1 MKRLFLSLGL
11 SVAILLSA
19 AFAQPVMQKKAA
31 VKEAATATLS
41 VNTNVKKVSPLANF
55 KHKKVNPNFSAS
67 KSHSQIQYVACYKS
81 PKVTGKATVKLINNV
96 DWGDESGCQVLLDAD
111 HEIVSYYDEDEWG
124 LDQTRIEELYEDIT
138 ASIPQNAKPEIG
150 LSSVMPGETDST
162 LVDPGTYDVLV
173 VYPTTEY
180 EEFYLYL
187 AGLDAGMFD
196 DIEFAADYTYVFQTI
211 DGGWSDDVV
220 LIPPVAVSL
229 EDVELPLGHC
239 NLTEAEVTFVI
250 ANEGS
255 QILNGCEVYYVV
267 TPTLEEDAEEGE
279 DTEVTY
285 DTVKETVTIPGG
297 LACGKIYK
305 YTFNQKISIDK
316 DTMFLVWGGIYP
328 LEGEIETTDNEN
340 VNIFVRKP
348 AVDVPHEFNIAENE
362 VVFSLDKWVTGYV
375 DEDYTIMGIGS
386 YEMGYPAITS
396 CIDMK
401 AGQMY
406 RLSFDG
412 IYGFSFFGMEIPVT
426 YGIKFGKV
434 GDDIDNWETVVFE
447 EDVYGDEFERANFT
461 VTPEEN
467 GQYAFCFYEDTNS
480 YGGGIVLAN
489 IAVTEVLDKDVQLTG
504 FSGFPS
510 MIPEEHANRTYVAN
524 YDLVNWGAQEVEKVT
539 LQVKL
544 NDTEIATKE
553 IALGESGVVKRGTID
568 LPVTGLTAGTDAGFT
583 ATVVFADDEDLDNNS
598 KSCMLKVTEDVMA
611 YDFVTEEM
619 YENYGIGSSYGS
631 IGCGVPFSIAHKD
644 TLTGVIFGWSEAEE
658 DMEIGIAIHKWNAAT
673 ETLGD
678 MLYIAEVRRGT
689 TAGARIYKVPSLLL
703 ESGDYIIS
711 ALQLGATN
719 YGLLCDATKE
729 GALYITTATPAV
741 KQQGLGTPMI
751 RAQFGHDGK
760 PMAKDIFV
768 SQITQPKSTGRF
780 AANQEIKATVINQAY
795 EAASAPVYLMVNGT
809 VLGNKMVELDVY
821 GRTEVTFV
829 ADLSA
834 PNTEYVLTVFSAL
847 EGDED
852 LTNDTCTKIVN
863 TLAPVNPYVMDFE
876 DCEDYA
882 ISGEFVPAWTSVDLS
897 GAYYAYGL
905 NVDYPHCREVV
916 GFMAAPNSWLG
927 TANGDRFGIV
937 FGGGDEEE
945 NPVKSNAWLISPKLK
960 LTAANAKLSFMV
972 KSTTDEFDLE
982 QYNVMVS
989 TTDND
994 PESFVQVGETAEAPV
1009 EWTPVTVDLSAY
1021 AGKDVHIAIQ
1031 CVSYDAFAFMI
1042 DDIVVGNV
1050 ANEGVNR
1057 LETRLSVYPNPA
1069 TEMITIHAQ
1078 DLVINQVAVFNVAG
1092 MLVYQS
1098 NALNTTDYRYSV
1110 KGLNA
1115 GIYFA
1120 RVTTEQGIAVMK
1132 FVVR

>member
-19 AFAQPVMQKKAA
+19 AFAQTMQKKAA
-31 VKEAATATLS
+31 VKEEATTTLS
-41 VNTNVKKVSPLANF
+41 FNTNVKKVSPLAKF
-55 KHKKVNPNFSAS
+55 KHKKANPNFSAQ
-67 KSHSQIQYVACYKS
+67 KSHSQVHYMACYKS
-81 PKVTGKATVKLINNV
+81 PRVTGKATVKLINNV
-96 DWGDESGCQVLLDAD
+96 DWGDESGCQVLLDAK

-124 LDQTRIEELYEDIT
+124 LDQTRIEELYKDIT

-150 LSSVMPGETDST
+150 LSSVMPGDSDST

-173 VYPTTEY
+173 VYPTTED
-180 EEFYLYL
+180 EEFFLYL

-196 DIEFAADYTYVFQTI
+196 DIEFAADYTYVFQTVD
-211 DGGWSDDVV
+211 DGWGDDVI

-229 EDVELPLGHC
+229 EDIELPLGHC

-250 ANEGS
+250 TNEGS
-255 QILNGCEVYYVV
+255 QSLNRCEVYYFVAS
-267 TPTLEEDAEEGE
+267 TLEEDE
-279 DTEVTY
+279 DIEY
-285 DTVKETVTIPGG
+285 DTVKEMVTIPEGV
-297 LACGKIYK
+297 AYGKSYK

-316 DTMFLVWGGIYP
+316 DTMFLVRGGIYP

-348 AVDVPHEFNIAENE
+348 AVDVPHEFDIAENE

-375 DEDYTIMGIGS
+375 DEDYTIMGMGS
-386 YEMGYPAITS
+386 YEMGCPAITS
-396 CIDMK
+396 CINMK

-412 IYGFSFFGMEIPVT
+412 VYGFSFFGMEIPAT

-447 EDVYGDEFERANFT
+447 EDIYNDEFERANFT

-467 GQYAFCFYEDTNS
+467 GQYAFCFYEDIDS

-489 IAVTEVLDKDVQLTG
+489 IAVTEVLDKDVQLNV

-544 NDTEIATKE
+544 NGTEIATKE
-553 IALGESGVVKRGTID
+553 IALGKSGMVKRGTIE

-598 KSCMLKVTEDVMA
+598 KSCTLKVTDDVMA

-631 IGCGVPFSIAHKD
+631 IGCGVPFSISHTD

-678 MLYIAEVRRGT
+678 MLYMTETRRGM

-711 ALQLGATN
+711 ALQLGSIN

-729 GALYITTATPAV
+729 GALYVTTVTPAV

-795 EAASAPVYLMVNGT
+795 EAAKAPIYLMVNGK
-809 VLGNKMVELDVY
+809 VLGNRMVELDVY
-821 GRTEVTFV
+821 GRTEVSFV

-834 PNTEYVLTVFSAL
+834 PSTEYVLTVFSAL

-852 LTNDTCTKIVN
+852 PINDTCTKTVH

-905 NVDYPHCREVV
+905 NVDYPYYQEVV
-916 GFMAAPNSWLG
+916 GFMAAPNSWIG

-937 FGGGDEEE
+937 FGVGNEDDE
-945 NPVKSNAWLISPKLK
+945 PVKSNAWLISPKLK

-972 KSTTDEFDLE
+972 KSATDAYDLE
-982 QYNVMVS
+982 KYNVMVS
-989 TTDND
+989 VTDNN
-994 PESFVQVGETAEAPV
+994 PENFVQVGETAEAPS
-1009 EWTPVTVDLSAY
+1009 EWTPVTVDLAEY

-1042 DDIVVGNV
+1042 DDIVIGNV
-1050 ANEGVNR
+1050 ANEDVAR

-1069 TEMITIHAQ
+1069 KEMITIHAQ
-1078 DLVINQVAVFNVAG
+1078 DAVINQVAVFNVAG
-1092 MLVYQS
+1092 MMVYQS
-1098 NALNTTDYRYSV
+1098 NGLNTSEYRYSV

-1120 RVTTEQGIAVMK
+1120 RVATEQGTAVMK